1 MNKKTDSWLS
11 DATQNPV
18 ALAFGLA
25 LVGMGLLL
33 LGWER
38 AALAY
43 LIILASVA
51 VGQVFYLIQQRP
63 KADAFPAL
71 ISQLIKLSKD
81 EEISFAHGE
90 LTATLEALAN
100 RKDPIFRRL
109 AIHRLQEIV
118 RQAQTLAKGTIEY
131 HSTESWRVAYEELLR
146 SPGLHLY
153 RSVSHI
159 ESVHYWQDG
168 PGQQSTQLNLE
179 LQDSQIVSVERIAI
193 VADHLWPLD
202 STLPVD
208 PIHSWLDEQHRHG
221 IWVRIVRE
229 SRLAQEKDL
238 QLDFGIYGNRAVGV
252 QDSDVS
258 GRTVRF
264 SLNFDFERV
273 QRVEGMWE
281 RLAVYSIS
289 YRDLLDQ
296 NA

>member
-1 MNKKTDSWLS
+1 MNRKNDSWL
-11 DATQNPV
+11 ATPARNPIALSGGLAVVGFALV
-18 ALAFGLA
+18 ALGLDWAF
-25 LVGMGLLL
+25 
-33 LGWER
+33 
-38 AALAY
+38 
-43 LIILASVA
+43 LIFMAVLASIV
-51 VGQVFYLIQQRP
+51 VGQLYFLTQQRLSP
-63 KADAFPAL
+63 KSFPKMVT
-71 ISQLIKLSKD
+71 QLIRLSED
-81 EEISFAHGE
+81 PEISVVQEQWADSLENLAHH
-90 LTATLEALAN
+90 N
-100 RKDPIFRRL
+100 DPIFRGL
-109 AIHRLQEIV
+109 ALLRLQEIV
-118 RQAQTLAKGTIEY
+118 RQSQMISEGTIEY
-131 HSTESWRVAYEELLR
+131 YSTEAWRVAYEELLR

-168 PGQQSTQLNLE
+168 PGQQSTKLNLE
-179 LQDSQIVSVERIAI
+179 LQDSRLVSVERIAI
-193 VADHLWPLD
+193 IADHLWLAD
-202 STLPVD
+202 SQYPMA

-273 QRVEGMWE
+273 QRAEEMWE
-281 RLAVYSIS
+281 RLAVYSTS

-296 NA
+296 QD